1 MKQFVEFTNPGD
13 GGPVKLEVAVY
24 AERVDNALLDQL
36 VEKGFELTHVDAD
49 SVRAIKTA
57 DYDVVM
63 TTMKELT
70 DLGFKWNE

>member
-13 GGPVKLEVAVY
+13 GGPVRLEVAVY

-70 DLGFKWNE
+70 DLGFGWNE